1 MDVVRLPAI
10 GPFLARKV
18 GPASGHGWP
27 GGKKKPMRSTIA
39 DLLLPKDI
47 LLDIIVA
54 SKSELIDEIGQHME
68 WVHGIARES
77 VAVSLSDREEI
88 GSTALGQGVAIPHAR
103 VKELDRIQVI
113 YIRLKLPI
121 PFDAP
126 DGKPVSDIFVLL
138 VPKQATEEH
147 LNILAEA
154 SQMFCDRHFREQLHF
169 CKHPQE
175 VKRVFEAWPE
185 SPS

>member
-10 GPFLARKV
+10 GAFLARKV
-18 GPASGHGWP
+18 DPATGHGWP
-27 GGKKKPMRSTIA
+27 GGKKRPMRSTIA
-39 DLLLPKDI
+39 DLLVPKDI

-54 SKSELIDEIGQHME
+54 SKGELIDEIGQRME

-77 VAVSLSDREEI
+77 VALSLSDREEI

-103 VKELDRIQVI
+103 VKGLDRIQVI

-121 PFDAP
+121 FFDAP

-154 SQMFCDRHFREQLHF
+154 SQMFCDRHFREQLHI

-175 VKRVFEAWPE
+175 VKRLFDAWPE
-185 SPS
+185 SSA